1 MNGGT
6 VELGGGTVERWNG
19 GTVERWNGGTVE
31 RPLRR
36 LGSNGHKARTRK
48 HLRSFVSGSD
58 V

>member
-1 MNGGT
+1 MN
-6 VELGGGTVERWNG
+6 GGTVERWNG